1 LIFGKCKFT
10 WRGKG
15 EGFEICHFGI
25 VAAAVVAVVAV
36 VVVVSVE
43 IFTSGLLNYFSL

>member
-36 VVVVSVE
+36 VVVSVE
-43 IFTSGLLNYFSL
+43 IFTLGLLNYFSL